1 MRRVLVVKTIIYYV
15 YYYFY
20 GLLSQNESTNRRTC
34 SEQEVMVVPPMQ
46 STGGDHHRT
55 NTSHTY
61 PLTIRMPVS
70 PCRPSPRAWPQK
82 QGGIEFMVAILE
94 VWGVWSVLL
103 V

>member
-1 MRRVLVVKTIIYYV
+1 MRRVLVVKTIILYV
-15 YYYFY
+15 YYYNY

-34 SEQEVMVVPPMQ
+34 SKPEVTVIPPMQ

-55 NTSHTY
+55 YTLYMS
-61 PLTIRMPVS
+61 PLVIRMPVS
-70 PCRPSPRAWPQK
+70 PCRPSLRAWPQK

-94 VWGVWSVLL
+94 VWGVWSLLL

>member
-1 MRRVLVVKTIIYYV
+1 MRWVLVVKTIIYYV

-34 SEQEVMVVPPMQ
+34 SEQAMQ

-94 VWGVWSVLL
+94 VWGVRSLLL

>member
-1 MRRVLVVKTIIYYV
+1 MRRVLVIKTRIYYD

-20 GLLSQNESTNRRTC
+20 GLLSQIESTNRRTC
-34 SEQEVMVVPPMQ
+34 SEQEVMVVPSMQ

-55 NTSHTY
+55 NTLHTY

-94 VWGVWSVLL
+94 VWGVRSLLL